1 VEGELV
7 PHRGG
12 ELRIVSLFLVQVQ
25 ELSIVPAG
33 GVMKLVACLSSSSSV
48 YNLQDQRCS
57 SLNHPHR
64 REGLAHLSSSWRR

>member
-12 ELRIVSLFLVQVQ
+12 ELLIVSLFLAQVQ
-25 ELSIVPAG
+25 ELSTVPAG

-48 YNLQDQRCS
+48 CNLQDQGCS
-57 SLNHPHR
+57 SLNRPHW
-64 REGLAHLSSSWRR
+64 REGLADLSSS